1 MSFIR
6 GEGNQRRCG
15 GVSACVKYW
24 SEEFSQLGVLVCNTQ
39 VTMSVRTKML
49 GFVDVILRV
58 PPIFIIDEIL
68 KMSMGLP
75 FSTQNDSTILENG
88 GVGNSQIS
96 IINTASDAAGGSADS
111 MLFNDNS
118 SSSTISSSNFSS
130 NSSSLEQFLNTSS
143 AELFGD
149 AMSAA
154 AATADDTEF
163 YKIVSL
169 TSLKFLSCLL
179 GKLLNIAL
187 CVLCNV

>member
-1 MSFIR
+1 MCVCVY
-6 GEGNQRRCG
+6 EGA
-15 GVSACVKYW
+15 SACIII
-24 SEEFSQLGVLVCNTQ
+24 VLVCSVRVPCVKERNCGA
-39 VTMSVRTKML
+39 TMSVRTKML

-68 KMSMGLP
+68 KISMGLP
-75 FSTQNDSTILENG
+75 FATQNDSTVLDG
-88 GVGNSQIS
+88 SSSSSQITTIS
-96 IINTASDAAGGSADS
+96 GSAGVPTDS

-130 NSSSLEQFLNTSS
+130 NSSSSSLEQFLNTSS

-154 AATADDTEF
+154 AAAAAANSAAAADDTEF

-179 GKLLNIAL
+179 GK
-187 CVLCNV
+187 